1 MHNHHHHH
9 HADLV
14 AASLALEALW
24 MPGGVQGGDTFV
36 QDGAATPGTSNIIII
51 IIITTI
57 IMVLVNML
65 NEQQLVTTYPREN
78 LLLY

>member
-24 MPGGVQGGDTFV
+24 MPGGVQGGDAFV

-51 IIITTI
+51 IITI
-57 IMVLVNML
+57 II
-65 NEQQLVTTYPREN
+65 TIITW
-78 LLLY
+78 